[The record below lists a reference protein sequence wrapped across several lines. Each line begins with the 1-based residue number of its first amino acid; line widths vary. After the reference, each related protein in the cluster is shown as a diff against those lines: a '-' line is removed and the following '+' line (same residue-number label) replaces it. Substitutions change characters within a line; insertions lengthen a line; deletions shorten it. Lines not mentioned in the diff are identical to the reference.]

1 MEVKNR
7 LLNFDAIIYQN
18 DEWFKFS
25 LDSVLLVSFVTIH
38 LRCKKIMDFACG
50 NAPIPMLLSYKT
62 NAHIFGVE
70 LQKCVYEL
78 GVKSIKEN
86 GMDRQ
91 IELLNVDVREIKK
104 YFVSDSFD
112 MVLCNPPY
120 FKVSGNDD
128 YLSENEVKR
137 IARHEVN
144 LNLDDIL
151 MNARYLLKNGGIFAM
166 VHRSDRFIEII
177 TKMKKYNLE
186 PKKVQFIYA
195 KSGKNSELFLIEGIK
210 NGKSGMKVLPGFVVS
225 NDDGSYTDEVKRMF
239 SE

>member
-7 LLNFDAIIYQN
+7 LLNFDAIIYQD

-25 LDSVLLVSFVTIH
+25 LDSVLLVNFVTIH

-62 NAHIFGVE
+62 KAHIFGVE

-128 YLSENEVKR
+128 YLSENGVKR

-177 TKMKKYNLE
+177 TKMKKYNIE
-186 PKKVQFIYA
+186 PKKVQFVYA
-195 KSGKNSELFLIEGIK
+195 KSGKNSELFLIEGVK

-239 SE
+239 NS